1 MSWPERLIDLR
12 AEDQLRY
19 RDRDVRRYARQIAAE
34 SRQDALAYLD
44 HQKRLRA
51 AQRTPGGRLGRFL
64 GTVVWVWRGKRAYGR
79 GKIDSLVVHTRG
91 GARGT
96 VRLLRRAVEALPV
109 MLHQVRKSDGPEV
122 LETPLDLA
130 DHRRVDMTQA
140 NTCSGCRATWTG
152 LSACHCSG
160 CHNTFAGLVLFDAH
174 RTQHG
179 EFGAC
184 RRPADMV
191 MTSGFRR
198 GEPVMFFRE
207 GIWRGPEM
215 TEEQKF
221 ARFGD
226 R

>member
-1 MSWPERLIDLR
+1 MSR
-12 AEDQLRY
+12 
-19 RDRDVRRYARQIAAE
+19 
-34 SRQDALAYLD
+34 
-44 HQKRLRA
+44 KR
-51 AQRTPGGRLGRFL
+51 
-64 GTVVWVWRGKRAYGR
+64 VYGR
-79 GKIDSLVVHTRG
+79 GKINSLVVRTRDG
-91 GARGT
+91 VLGL
-96 VRLLRRAVEALPV
+96 VRLLRRATGAFPAT
-109 MLHQVRKSDGPEV
+109 LHQVRKSDGPEV

-130 DHRRVDMTQA
+130 DHRRVDMTQV

-174 RTQHG
+174 RIQHG
-179 EFGAC
+179 GSGAC

-191 MTSGFRR
+191 MTGGLRE

-215 TEEQKF
+215 TDEQKF

-226 R
+226 RS